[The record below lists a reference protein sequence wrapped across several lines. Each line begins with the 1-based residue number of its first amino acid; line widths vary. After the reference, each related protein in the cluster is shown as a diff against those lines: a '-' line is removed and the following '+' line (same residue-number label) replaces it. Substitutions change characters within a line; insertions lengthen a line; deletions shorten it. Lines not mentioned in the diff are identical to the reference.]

1 VLLVLLA
8 VVLLMAGAVISNWI
22 AGVLLAITVLAI
34 TIYYEYGA
42 AARRRAELE
51 RQLVIALRLMASA
64 LQSGYSIP
72 LGLERVARA
81 GPPLIAAEFSQAINA
96 IDLGRSLQVALAEMA
111 ARNRSETFEYFAT
124 IVAVQYRVGGDL
136 PGLMLTLANTIEG
149 RLQLKAEIDTLTTQ
163 ARFSGWILAALPLVV
178 VGVLVLIRPAYFEPL
193 IFTQTGRTLILSA
206 VMLLTV
212 GLLAIRA
219 ISRVEA

>member
-1 VLLVLLA
+1 
-8 VVLLMAGAVISNWI
+8 
-22 AGVLLAITVLAI
+22 
-34 TIYYEYGA
+34 
-42 AARRRAELE
+42 
-51 RQLVIALRLMASA
+51 MASA

-81 GPPLIAAEFSQAINA
+81 GPPLIAAEFSQVINA